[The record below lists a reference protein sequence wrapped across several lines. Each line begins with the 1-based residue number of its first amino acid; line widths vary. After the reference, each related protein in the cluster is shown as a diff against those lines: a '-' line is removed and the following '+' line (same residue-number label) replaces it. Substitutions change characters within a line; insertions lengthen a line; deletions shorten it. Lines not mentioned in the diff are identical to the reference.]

1 MIVCIP
7 TKGRPGTKTY
17 KLFEGTGI
25 PVYHF
30 VEPQQTKEYAS
41 NKVPNI
47 VDIGAQNKG
56 IAFVRNFI
64 LDFAK
69 ANNVEWVLM
78 CDDDVTRFDIYK
90 NKKNYKLSVNEILPY
105 LEKAMLLPFEMIGF
119 NYKQYIWVAK
129 STYSV
134 NSNTVEQCVLL
145 NAKKI
150 WWRYRPEF
158 NLKEDRDFAL
168 QTIKNGN
175 GILRFNTIGV
185 QSPDIGTNEGGLFCE
200 YKTKKDEASAIAM
213 VKEWHPFVE
222 LKRKA
227 GRVDIK
233 MNIKELATHYKRQI
247 K

>member
-7 TKGRPGTKTY
+7 SKSRPTTKTY
-17 KLFEGTGI
+17 KLFEEAGLR
-25 PVYHF
+25 VYHF
-30 VEPQQTKEYAS
+30 IEPQQTNDYLA
-41 NKVPNI
+41 NKVPN
-47 VDIGAQNKG
+47 VVNIGAQNQG

-69 ANNVEWVLM
+69 QNGHEWILM

-90 NKKNYKLSVNEILPY
+90 NKKNYKLLVKDLLPY
-105 LEKAMLLPFEMIGF
+105 FEKAMSLPFEMAGF

-129 STYSV
+129 TIYSV

-168 QTIKNGN
+168 QTIKHGN

-185 QSPDIGTNEGGLFCE
+185 QSPDIGTNEGGLHNE
-200 YKTKKDEASAIAM
+200 YRQKKDEESALKM
-213 VKEWHPFVE
+213 LKEWHPFVE
-222 LKRKA
+222 LKKKGERI
-227 GRVDIK
+227 DIK
-233 MNIKELATHYKRQI
+233 LKIKDLALHYKRQI